1 MQAVLMICDPSESKF
16 TLLERAQKMAA
27 LNNAKLHILDLVY
40 IRGLKDLEPLT
51 NEQREAAC
59 NKAMNARKRELRAIL
74 TKHGI
79 NPKQSIIHIR
89 WGKNLVE
96 ATLELCKEIN
106 PVLVVKRAVAK
117 NKQVFHT
124 PTDWHLIEKCPS
136 PLLISP
142 LRAYKKKSRILVAL
156 DLATKV
162 KSKAALNHE
171 LIKTAKHHADAL
183 GAELHVVCCMSI
195 SKLVA
200 DLDLIDIP
208 AYQKKTRRKVKP
220 LLDEFQAKYG
230 VKDECI
236 HFKVGQASNVI
247 TTTAKK
253 LRADMIVLGAIGRRG
268 IKGRLLGSTAEQL
281 LNHLHTDLLLI
292 RP

>member
-1 MQAVLMICDPSESKF
+1 MQAVLMICDPTESKF

-27 LNNAKLHILDLVY
+27 LNDAKLHVLDLVY
-40 IRGLKDLEPLT
+40 IRGLKELEPLT
-51 NEQREAAC
+51 SKQREAAC
-59 NKAMNARKRELRAIL
+59 NKAMDTRKKELRTIL

-79 NPKQSIIHIR
+79 DPKKSVIHIR
-89 WGKNLVE
+89 WGKNLAE
-96 ATLELCKEIN
+96 ATLELCKEIG

-117 NKQVFHT
+117 NKQVLHT
-124 PTDWHLIEKCPS
+124 PTDWRLIEKCPA

-162 KSKAALNHE
+162 KSKAALNHN
-171 LIKTAKHHADAL
+171 LIATAKRHADAM
-183 GAELHVVCCMSI
+183 GAELHVVCCLSI
-195 SKLVA
+195 SKVVA

-208 AYQKKTRRKVKP
+208 AYQKKTRQKVKP
-220 LLDEFQAKYG
+220 LLDEFQKKY
-230 VKDECI
+230 DIDNDCI

-268 IKGRLLGSTAEQL
+268 VKGRLLGNTAEQM
-281 LNHLHTDLLLI
+281 LNRLHTDLLLI